1 MHKSHESKIMV
12 NEDTHNDDENDGDD
26 DDNDDDA
33 ETLFEGETLE
43 LVLPTDARQV
53 GGRSSFARSV

>member
-1 MHKSHESKIMV
+1 MV

-26 DDNDDDA
+26 DDNDDDI